1 MRPFGLIDVL
11 KGAIGPGLSR
21 PAELQVGALC
31 WREQAGRREY
41 LLVNTLNTRRWI
53 VPKGWPMK
61 GRSLA
66 EAASIEAWEEAG
78 VRGVLSDQPI
88 GSYFYDKLTG
98 TGLPVRC
105 EVRVFPIEVTGLA
118 DSYPEKRRRDRR
130 WATREE
136 AVSLLGEP
144 DLKRLITTV

>member
-1 MRPFGLIDVL
+1 MRPFGLIDAL

-31 WREQAGRREY
+31 WREQNGRREY

-78 VRGVLSDQPI
+78 VRGLLGEQPV
-88 GSYFYDKLTG
+88 GSYIYEKLTG
-98 TGLPVRC
+98 SGLPVRC
-105 EVRVFPIEVTGLA
+105 EVRVFPIEVTELS
-118 DSYPEKRRRDRR
+118 DHYPERRRRERR
-130 WATREE
+130 WVTREE
-136 AVSLLGEP
+136 AVNVLGEP
-144 DLKRLITTV
+144 DLKRLIAAL